1 MPARKASTLAMPLLA
16 MLAAF
21 GTGFAMS
28 QAYRTVA
35 TILAGPLQAEFAASP
50 LALGLF
56 SASFHFSFALFQF
69 VMGATID
76 LYGSKRTVLIASALT
91 IAGALLS
98 ALAQD
103 FRLLILGQF
112 LIGAGCSPALV
123 ATLAFIG
130 RRYPPERFTQISG
143 FVMSFSGLGL
153 LISATPLA
161 WLVQETSWRVAFAAL
176 AILSALA
183 WLAVLVI
190 VREAPE
196 GEARPAPPRETF
208 GQALLGTA
216 ALLRHKFIWGILALG
231 AVNYAAAI
239 TLRGLWGVP
248 LFMERHGFTA
258 VESGNV
264 MLAFSASSLVM
275 PLLVGQLQPGAHA
288 RRLLIIVYSIVS
300 FSCFALMLLI
310 HSAWL
315 DIAMVIAVALL
326 SGFMLLQY
334 ADTRSA
340 FPPEQTGRALSL
352 FTMSMFLGIALMQ
365 YISGLGATLAPAFGL
380 AALDGA
386 LAAICALIAL
396 GLAGFVL
403 LPWPESAKRG

>member
-1 MPARKASTLAMPLLA
+1 
-16 MLAAF
+16 
-21 GTGFAMS
+21 
-28 QAYRTVA
+28 
-35 TILAGPLQAEFAASP
+35 
-50 LALGLF
+50 
-56 SASFHFSFALFQF
+56 
-69 VMGATID
+69 MGVTID
-76 LYGSKRTVLIASALT
+76 LYGSKRTVLMASLLA

-98 ALAQD
+98 AVASD
-103 FRLLILGQF
+103 FHLLILGQF

-130 RRYPPERFTQISG
+130 RRYPPHRFTQLSG

-153 LISATPLA
+153 LLSATPLA
-161 WLVQETSWRVAFAAL
+161 WLVQESSWRIAFLAL

-183 WLAVLVI
+183 WLAVLIV

-196 GEARPAPPRETF
+196 GEAAAAVPRENF
-208 GQALLGTA
+208 GQAMLSTVV
-216 ALLRHKFIWGILALG
+216 LLRHKFIWGILALG

-248 LFMERHGFTA
+248 LFTDRHGFTG
-258 VESGNV
+258 VEAGNV
-264 MLAFSASSLVM
+264 MLVFSLTSLVM
-275 PLLVGQLQPGAHA
+275 PLLVGQLQPSA
-288 RRLLIIVYSIVS
+288 RGRRFLIIGYSIAS
-300 FSCFALMLLI
+300 FTSFALMLLF

-315 DIAMVIAVALL
+315 DMAMVITVALL

-365 YISGLGATLAPAFGL
+365 YISGFGATLAPGLGL
-380 AALDGA
+380 APLDGA
-386 LAAICALIAL
+386 LIAICALLAL
-396 GLAGFVL
+396 GLAGFIL
-403 LPWPESAKRG
+403 LPWPESTKSG